1 MESQQLTPEEIV
13 DEVDEPRDAPPS
25 ATVVR
30 FQWLRWL
37 LEKTPGIFEDNP
49 KVHELKV
56 AIHNRQAQ
64 QRNEESVASTTEEV

>member
-1 MESQQLTPEEIV
+1 MEPQQLTPEDIV

-37 LEKTPGIFEDNP
+37 LEKTPGLLERNP
-49 KVHELKV
+49 NVTELK
-56 AIHNRQAQ
+56 ARIHDYQVERGDLAAG
-64 QRNEESVASTTEEV
+64 SEEV

>member
-13 DEVDEPRDAPPS
+13 DEVDDPRDAPPS

-37 LEKTPGIFEDNP
+37 LEKTPGLLEDNP
-49 KVHELKV
+49 NVTELKTR
-56 AIHNRQAQ
+56 IHDYQIERGERA
-64 QRNEESVASTTEEV
+64 AGPEEV

>member
-1 MESQQLTPEEIV
+1 MEPQQLTPEDIV

-37 LEKTPGIFEDNP
+37 LEKTPGLLERNP
-49 KVHELKV
+49 NVTELKARV
-56 AIHNRQAQ
+56 HDFRVERGERAAG
-64 QRNEESVASTTEEV
+64 SEEV

>member
-1 MESQQLTPEEIV
+1 MEPQQLTPEEIV

-37 LEKTPGIFEDNP
+37 LEKTPGLLESNP
-49 KVHELKV
+49 NVTELKTR
-56 AIHNRQAQ
+56 IHDYQVERGEIA
-64 QRNEESVASTTEEV
+64 AGPEEV